1 MSRVFLL
8 LLITALAVPLA
19 GEVIEPFVMPSARAG
34 ALGGVHAAFADD
46 FYVLFT
52 NPAAMVDI
60 EQEFSAAE
68 ITLSMYGP
76 VFEILDVMS
85 DYSGSDDPLDISG
98 LVGKNGFA
106 TGFDLGG
113 PLAVGTIGRGLG
125 LGLFNRTKSDAVV
138 TGTVIR
144 PVLSEE
150 FLFLGGYSFRLLNKK
165 KHFLDMGFFGK
176 GFYRG
181 LINLETSIFDA
192 SNLFN
197 SMSDHAF
204 STYLGL
210 GFDLG
215 LQYTFAD
222 DLSVALVCYDV
233 YSPVLIT
240 NYASFSDF
248 RDKTGTGSNDYATV
262 RRRLDLGVAYRIH
275 SNFLDRYISNFVVM
289 TDYQDLLDLTALIP
303 RNPILQV
310 GIGAELVILNVFSLR
325 IGIADA
331 LPAVG
336 FGLDLRFMKLDCAIR
351 GKELGLD
358 PGVQPVYAIDMGLL
372 FRY

>member
-1 MSRVFLL
+1 MGRFFFVFF
-8 LLITALAVPLA
+8 IIIALAFPLA
-19 GEVIEPFVMPSARAG
+19 GEVIEPFVMPSARSG

-52 NPAAMVDI
+52 NPAAMVDV

-76 VFEILDVMS
+76 VFEILDVLS
-85 DYSGSDDPLDISG
+85 DYGGSGGPLDISG
-98 LVGKNGFA
+98 IVGKRGFA
-106 TGFDLGG
+106 AGFDMGG
-113 PLAVGTIGRGLG
+113 PLALGWVGRGLG
-125 LGLFNRTKSDAVV
+125 VGVFNRTKSDAVV

-144 PVLSEE
+144 PALSEE
-150 FLFLGGYSFRLLNKK
+150 LLFLGGYSFRLLNKNR
-165 KHFLDMGFFGK
+165 HSLDAGFLGK

-181 LINLETSIFDA
+181 VIDLETSIFDA
-192 SNLFN
+192 SNLFKDI
-197 SMSDHAF
+197 SARAF

-215 LQYTFAD
+215 LRYTFAD
-222 DLSVALVCYDV
+222 DLAVGLVCYDV
-233 YSPVLIT
+233 YSPVSVT

-248 RDKTGTGSNDYATV
+248 GKKSESGEYATV
-262 RRRLDLGVAYRIH
+262 RRRLDLGVSYRIH
-275 SNFLDRYISNFVVM
+275 SEFLDRYISDFVVM
-289 TDYQDLLDLTALIP
+289 ADYQDFLDFASLIP
-303 RNPILQV
+303 RNPILNV

-331 LPAVG
+331 LPAAG

-358 PGVQPVYAIDMGLL
+358 PGVQPVYAIDIGLL